1 MCNTT
6 SSASAAT
13 LWQRSGNALATG
25 TALAGATGA
34 TGSLWRLFGAYLA
47 LIRRLL
53 GVDPNRVRLVR
64 MPDTASRATS
74 GNGLAHQQQKSPD

>member
-13 LWQRSGNALATG
+13 LWQRSGNWHLPGGRDGGNRIVVALVR
-25 TALAGATGA
+25 
-34 TGSLWRLFGAYLA
+34 RLIGAYLA